1 MIVLFNGFHLALD
14 IILTVLLCIMQYL
27 LGSKLKQKTKLL
39 DNAIKQLILYLLIV
53 IVVALLTAL
62 LIEYIDVLGI
72 IIQVGSLLIG
82 FGILNASEIWYR
94 TNMDNL
100 GEHDVRLKFLN
111 KKSESNLVNVYER
124 YSHESK
130 PIERILANNISLVM
144 RLAKTD
150 LFSEMVDL
158 FKIKHPEIKLQVKGK
173 DEEERLVEIFRHVY
187 KGFYFHQVFFS
198 FWFLDETMEINSDI
212 QALILSTKE
221 KLPRDLIL
229 TCCMLQDEVIDEKK
243 FSTIHGIEG
252 IIDEN
257 LAKRL
262 NVYKGDFEFFKIFPS
277 FFDIDEII
285 RDRDFYKTQFEILE
299 KQYYEKIAEKLSI
312 DARTERIDSYKRN
325 KKERD

>member
-1 MIVLFNGFHLALD
+1 MVELFNGIQFTLD
-14 IILTVLLCIMQYL
+14 MIFITILLIMQYL
-27 LGSKLKQKTKLL
+27 LGSRLKQKTKLL
-39 DNAIKQLILYLLIV
+39 DNAIKQLVFYCLIV
-53 IVVALLTAL
+53 LMVVLLPAL

-72 IIQVGSLLIG
+72 IIMYGSLAIG
-82 FGILNASEIWYR
+82 FGILNNSEIWYR
-94 TNMDNL
+94 TNMDSL
-100 GEHDVRLKFLN
+100 GEHDVKLKFLN
-111 KKSESNLVNVYER
+111 KKSESNLTNVYER
-124 YSHESK
+124 FTHESK
-130 PIERILANNISLVM
+130 PIERILANNISLVLKM
-144 RLAKTD
+144 AKTEI
-150 LFSEMVDL
+150 FSEMVEL
-158 FKIKHPEIKLQVKGK
+158 FKAKHPEIKLQTKGK
-173 DEEERLVEIFRHVY
+173 DEEEQLVDIFSIIY

-198 FWFLDETMEINSDI
+198 FWFMDIETEMNSDI

-229 TCCMLQDEVIDEKK
+229 TCCKLQDDEIEGKK

-252 IIDEN
+252 LIDED

-312 DARTERIDSYKRN
+312 DARTDRINSYKKG
-325 KKERD
+325 KKE